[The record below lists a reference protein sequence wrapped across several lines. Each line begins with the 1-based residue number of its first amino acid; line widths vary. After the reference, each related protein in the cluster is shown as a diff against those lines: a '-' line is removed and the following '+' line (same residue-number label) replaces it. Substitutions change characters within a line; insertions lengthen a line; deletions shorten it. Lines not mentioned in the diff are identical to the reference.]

1 MKRIDRAYIMAAGM
15 GNRMSESTASKPMT
29 KVGGKHLIQYG
40 LEALEEF
47 GIPHIYVIYG
57 DKSLDVLELKELFP
71 SVVFCKQKEVKGS
84 LSTLG
89 FLGKFAKVPFLLLD
103 ADIIISKK
111 NFAEMLQS
119 ISEKENVD
127 AYFAAVKNPVMLD
140 KSSLHIEHGMV
151 SQFKKEGFAKEGKEY
166 YQGGMIYL
174 WLNFP
179 LAEIEKWLSAS
190 RFSMAEFLE
199 AIVQKYKIGVMF
211 IDVMWDVD
219 TLEEIKIS
227 ERLLAGLNS

>member
-1 MKRIDRAYIMAAGM
+1 MQRIDRAYIMAAGM

-47 GIPHIYVIYG
+47 GIPYIYVIYA
-57 DKSLDVLELKELFP
+57 DKSQDVLELKELFP

-103 ADIIISKK
+103 ADIIVSKK

-119 ISEKENVD
+119 ISGEENVD
-127 AYFAAVKNPVMLD
+127 AYFAAVKNPLVLG
-140 KSSLHIEHGMV
+140 KNSLHIEHGMV
-151 SQFKKEGFAKEGKEY
+151 SDFKKEGFEKHGKEY

-174 WLNFP
+174 WINFP
-179 LAEIEKWLSAS
+179 FAEIEKWLSVS
-190 RFSMAEFLE
+190 KFSMAEFLE
-199 AIVQKYKIGVMF
+199 AVVQKYRIGVMF

-227 ERLLAGLNS
+227 ERLLEVLNS